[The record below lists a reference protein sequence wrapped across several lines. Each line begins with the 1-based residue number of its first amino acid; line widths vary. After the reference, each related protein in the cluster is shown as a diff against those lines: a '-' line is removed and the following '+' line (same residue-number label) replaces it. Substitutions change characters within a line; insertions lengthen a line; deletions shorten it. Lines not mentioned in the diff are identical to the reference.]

1 MRTRSAGLVAAS
13 MFLAILVP
21 GCSLFDKMTHKKTT
35 STQASKVD
43 LNSATRKQLDSLPGL
58 TKDDAEKIVKNR
70 PYSKKRDL
78 VDRGVLDEKK
88 FNAIRDEVEV
98 SR

>member
-1 MRTRSAGLVAAS
+1 MRTRSTRLAAVTV
-13 MFLAILVP
+13 FLAILAP
-21 GCSLFDKMTHKKTT
+21 GCSLFEKEHHKTT
-35 STQASKVD
+35 QPASKVD
-43 LNSATRKQLDSLPGL
+43 LNSATRKQLDNLPGL

-78 VDRGVLDEKK
+78 VDRGILDEKK
-88 FNAIRDEVEV
+88 FNAIRDDVEV

>member
-1 MRTRSAGLVAAS
+1 MRTRSARIMAATV
-13 MFLAILVP
+13 FLAVLAP
-21 GCSLFDKMTHKKTT
+21 GCSLFDKMSHKTT
-35 STQASKVD
+35 PQASKVD
-43 LNSATRKQLDSLPGL
+43 LNSATRKQLDNLPGL

-88 FNAIRDEVEV
+88 FNAIRDDVEV

>member
-21 GCSLFDKMTHKKTT
+21 GCSLFDKMTHKTT

-43 LNSATRKQLDSLPGL
+43 LNSATRKQLDNLPGL

>member
-1 MRTRSAGLVAAS
+1 MRTRSAGLVVAS

-21 GCSLFDKMTHKKTT
+21 GCSLFDKMTHKTT

-43 LNSATRKQLDSLPGL
+43 LNSATRKQLDNLPGL

>member
-13 MFLAILVP
+13 MFLAILIP
-21 GCSLFDKMTHKKTT
+21 GCSLFDKMTHKTT

-43 LNSATRKQLDSLPGL
+43 LNSATRKQLDNLPGL